1 MATGDVTLSIAIE
14 GGSAKTVT
22 LNSATREKAKLET
35 TSEDNDLSADAD
47 WQVFEINKL
56 AMVIVAQANSQLQ
69 AEAAIT
75 PTTFTAAT

>member
-1 MATGDVTLSIAIE
+1 MATGDFTLSISIE

-22 LNSATREKAKLET
+22 LNSATREKAKLNT
-35 TSEDNDLSADAD
+35 TSEGQDLSVDAD

-56 AMVIVAQANSQLQ
+56 ANVIVAQADSQLQ
-69 AEAAIT
+69 AEAVIT